1 MEIPA
6 GAEVGRDAGPAGGR
20 GVHAGVLRLVDANIN
35 RATEALRVADDLSR
49 FLLDDADLCGRFKA
63 LRHELIAAVAALPG
77 DAGARLAARDTVGD
91 VGTAVAG
98 PGEYARPNAAAV
110 AQSACGRLGEALRS
124 IEEAA
129 KLLGGVGAARAV
141 EGLRYR
147 AYTAGAA
154 LVLKLGAG
162 GVRQWRLCVLIT
174 ESLCTHHAWDR
185 VAELALAG
193 GADCLQLREKAL
205 DSGALL
211 ARARRLVEI
220 ARANADPNGSRA
232 TVVINDRPDI
242 ALLAGA
248 DGVHVGQTDLPVAE
262 VRRLAGFTLAVGVST
277 SNLEQARR
285 ARADGA
291 DSVGLGPMFASGT
304 KPKPTLAGVE
314 YLRAFLADPALAG
327 LPHLAISGISPD
339 NVGELWAA
347 GCGGVAVSSV
357 VCGAPRPDE
366 ACRAL
371 LRPAR

>member
-1 MEIPA
+1 MENPA
-6 GAEVGRDAGPAGGR
+6 RAEDGQADRGGR
-20 GVHAGVLRLVDANIN
+20 GIRSGVLRLVDANIN
-35 RATEALRVADDLSR
+35 RATEALRVADDLAR
-49 FLLDDADLCGRFKA
+49 FVLDDAELCGRFKA
-63 LRHELIAAVAALPG
+63 LRHELITAVAGLPG
-77 DAGARLAARDTVGD
+77 GAGARLAARDTTGD
-91 VGTAVAG
+91 VGTTVAG
-98 PGEYARPNAAAV
+98 PGEYTRSNAGAV

-124 IEEAA
+124 LEEAA
-129 KLLGGVGAARAV
+129 KLLGADAVARAV

-147 AYTAGAA
+147 AYTAGAE

-220 ARANADPNGSRA
+220 ARAHASPGGVRA
-232 TVVINDRPDI
+232 SVVINDRPDI

-248 DGVHVGQTDLPVAE
+248 DAVHVGQSDLPVAE

-277 SNLEQARR
+277 ANLEQARR
-285 ARADGA
+285 AKADGA

-314 YLRAFLADPALAG
+314 YLRAFLADPGLAG
-327 LPHLAISGISPD
+327 LPHLAISGITPE
-339 NVGELWAA
+339 NAGELWAA

-357 VCGAPRPDE
+357 VCGAARPDE
-366 ACRAL
+366 ACGAL
-371 LRPAR
+371 LRAAR